1 MSSTLFESPERRMDM
16 KKERHVLVVFP
27 HPDDEAFGASGTIA
41 THIKNGTPV
50 TYACLTL
57 GEMGRNM
64 GNPPFT
70 NREELPKIR
79 KKELMEAAR
88 TLGIQDLR
96 MMGLRDK
103 TIEFEDDD
111 KMTNLISSLIEELNP
126 SLIITFYPGY
136 AVHPDHNATGAAV
149 IRAVEKMPAA
159 ARPTLHCVAFSN
171 DCVEKLGEADIINN
185 ITPVNELKLAAIKA
199 HRSQTE
205 ATLADME
212 EKLKNQDPQ
221 VMVWLN
227 NERFWTYKFDK

>member
-1 MSSTLFESPERRMDM
+1 M

-27 HPDDEAFGASGTIA
+27 HPDDEAFGVSGTIA
-41 THIKNGTPV
+41 THIKSGTPV

-70 NREELPKIR
+70 NRENLPKIR
-79 KKELMEAAR
+79 KKELQEAAHV
-88 TLGIQDLR
+88 LGIQDLR
-96 MMGLRDK
+96 MLGYRDK
-103 TIEFEDDD
+103 TVEFED
-111 KMTNLISSLIEELNP
+111 EEKLSNHLLSIIHEVNP

-136 AVHPDHNATGAAV
+136 AVHPDHDATGAGV
-149 IRAVEKMPAA
+149 VRAVSKLAPD

-171 DCVEKLGEADIINN
+171 NCVEELGEADIIHD
-185 ITPVNELKLAAIKA
+185 ISPVIDKKLAAIKA

-205 ATLADME
+205 FTFKDMA

-221 VMVWLN
+221 VMARVQF
-227 NERFWTYKFDK
+227 ERFWTYKW